1 MGLSMFY
8 IKINLMSSYI
18 VITAMVKPKMNK
30 ASWMHIERT
39 EKAAADKYVPYSGF
53 NYYLVSRY

>member
-1 MGLSMFY
+1 
-8 IKINLMSSYI
+8 MSSYI